1 MNIHHLFDLNEQSS
15 RELYFQ
21 MKNKY
26 GYSFNDDERLKF
38 ENLVLDHFKSLNI
51 DFDSVIYAQTDNH
64 ILKSILSKLNKNQ
77 YEMKKNSATDIKLIV
92 DGMKMSKPEKQ
103 KLMTSLS
110 SNDIVKIASLAGN
123 QRRRIQPHLFK
134 SEQVNVGTKVLF
146 FDDSMFSGSTLN
158 AVKQQY
164 PIHEVFVIFKK

>member
-1 MNIHHLFDLNEQSS
+1 
-15 RELYFQ
+15 
-21 MKNKY
+21 
-26 GYSFNDDERLKF
+26 
-38 ENLVLDHFKSLNI
+38 
-51 DFDSVIYAQTDNH
+51 
-64 ILKSILSKLNKNQ
+64 
-77 YEMKKNSATDIKLIV
+77 MKKEEKMKKLKELIQDVEIAMLTTLDQGLLRSRPMALLEVEDLKEEVLWFFTSKSSAKSSEIEEDAQVNLSF
-92 DGMKMSKPEKQ
+92 SKPEKQ